1 MNLEEQNEM
10 AKRIVWVDLEMT
22 GLDANHDHILEI
34 ACVVTDAN
42 LNLVAKGPNLVIHQ
56 PENILKNMNEWCI
69 AQHFEV

>member
-22 GLDANHDHILEI
+22 GLDVNHDHILEI